1 MKNFKIIL
9 EEIKLGILQKKR
21 VSTPE
26 DKPGE
31 FVGPP
36 KPTEDKQ
43 EAPTA
48 PQPKPESKTIVM
60 KGNQVQGV
68 NRVTP
73 LTPNT
78 QAPQTPSG
86 SGPKRKQQTQQQPS
100 PIYDVKQ
107 GDTARDLARKHGMS
121 EREFLELNKG
131 IKDPNKIPTGTKVRT
146 RK

>member
-1 MKNFKIIL
+1 MKNFKVIL
-9 EEIKLGILQKKR
+9 EEIKLGILQKKK

-26 DKPGE
+26 DKPAE

-36 KPTEDKQ
+36 KPTED
-43 EAPTA
+43 APEPA
-48 PQPKPESKTIVM
+48 PVQKPESKMIVM
-60 KGNQVQGV
+60 KGNQVQGA

-78 QAPQTPSG
+78 QVPPTQTG

-131 IKDPNKIPTGTKVRT
+131 IKDPNKIPAGTKVRT